1 MKEVVIVSACR
12 TAIGGFGGS
21 LKNSNALT
29 LTETVI
35 RGVISRSGVDPSEI
49 EDVRFGCCFEPIDS
63 SNIARVAALKAGIPD
78 TATGTTMNRVC
89 CSGMEALTSGAAM
102 IRAEMADVILA
113 GGVEHMSGVPYVWP
127 KARWG
132 GRLQDFSCEDTLIHA
147 LQKRGQSLGL
157 ASLCGGGVSMS
168 TTIELVS

>member
-21 LKNSNALT
+21 LKNSNGLT
-29 LTETVI
+29 LAETVI
-35 RGVISRSGVDPSEI
+35 RGVVSRSGIDPSEI

-89 CSGMEALTSGAAM
+89 CSAMEALASGVAM
-102 IRAEMADVILA
+102 IRAEMVDVVVA
-113 GGVEHMSGVPYVWP
+113 GGVEHMSGVPYVLP

-132 GRLQDFSCEDTLIHA
+132 ADYRIFPVKI
-147 LQKRGQSLGL
+147 R
-157 ASLCGGGVSMS
+157 
-168 TTIELVS
+168 